1 MSDARQTG
9 AEIVMTSPGNPA
21 QARSLIIERLVGD
34 SGEADQVID
43 AGRAM
48 AERAVPVLQKGLA
61 GELGV
66 PVIVDLRAVEIS
78 RVPEA
83 RSRAGDNFAMTVVG
97 SPASSDA
104 MTLVIDAQAIAIMVS
119 TLFGGDPDVP
129 ASPIERDLSQIEADV
144 STMVFQEVAQA
155 LNGSGRR
162 SLDLRLPAPRA
173 MSGTEAR
180 RHVLRDGAAVRI
192 VLSIS
197 TPADSGT
204 ITVTIPQRVVLAS
217 RGGTAS
223 IGEDDHGTSWRAR
236 FSEEVMRSTVALE
249 ATMPLARLT
258 LGDLANLEVGQVIDL
273 DETAQSRVRLSARG
287 KTLFVCEFGKL
298 GQNYT
303 VRIKHPFDA
312 GKDFIDGLMPAG
324 AGRA

>member
-1 MSDARQTG
+1 
-9 AEIVMTSPGNPA
+9 MTSPGSPA

-48 AERAVPVLQKGLA
+48 AERAVPLLQKGLSS
-61 GELGV
+61 GLGV
-66 PVIVDLRAVEIS
+66 PVIVDLKAVEVS
-78 RVPEA
+78 RVTEA

-104 MTLVIDAQAIAIMVS
+104 MTLVIDAAAIAIMVS
-119 TLFGGDPDVP
+119 TLFGGDPDMPV
-129 ASPIERDLSQIEADV
+129 SPIERDLSPLEADV

-155 LNGSGRR
+155 LNGSGQR
-162 SLDLRLPAPRA
+162 SLELRLPAPRA
-173 MSGTEAR
+173 MSGIEAK
-180 RHVLRDGAAVRI
+180 RHVLRDGAAIRI
-192 VLSIS
+192 VLGIS
-197 TPADSGT
+197 TPVDSGS
-204 ITVTIPQRVVLAS
+204 ITVTMPQRIVLAG
-217 RGGTAS
+217 RDGIAS
-223 IGEDDHGTSWRAR
+223 ASEADPGTSWRAR

-258 LGDLANLEVGQVIDL
+258 LGDLARLEVGQVIDFE
-273 DETAQSRVRLSARG
+273 ETAQSRARLSARG
-287 KTLFVCEFGKL
+287 QTLFVCEFGKL

-303 VRIKHPFDA
+303 VRIRHPFDA
-312 GKDFIDGLMPAG
+312 GQDFIDGLMPAG

>member
-1 MSDARQTG
+1 VSDARQIDAG
-9 AEIVMTSPGNPA
+9 PAMSSPGSPA

-48 AERAVPVLQKGLA
+48 AERAVPLLQKGLT

-66 PVIVDLRAVEIS
+66 PVIVDLRAVEVS

-83 RSRAGDNFAMTVVG
+83 RSRAGDTFAMTVVG

-104 MTLVIDAQAIAIMVS
+104 MTLVMDAPAIAIMVS
-119 TLFGGDPDVP
+119 TLFGGDPDMPV
-129 ASPIERDLSQIEADV
+129 SPIERDLSPIETDV

-173 MSGTEAR
+173 MSGIEAR
-180 RHVLRDGAAVRI
+180 RHVLRDGAAIRI
-192 VLSIS
+192 VLGIS

-204 ITVTIPQRVVLAS
+204 ITVTMPQRIVLAG
-217 RGGTAS
+217 RDGTVS
-223 IGEDDHGTSWRAR
+223 VSEDDNGTDWRAR

-258 LGDLANLEVGQVIDL
+258 LGDLANLELGQVIDF
-273 DETAQSRVRLSARG
+273 DETAQSRARLSARG
-287 KTLFVCEFGKL
+287 QTLFVCEFGKL

-303 VRIKHPFDA
+303 VRIRHPFDA
-312 GKDFIDGLMPAG
+312 GQDFIDGLMPAG

>member
-1 MSDARQTG
+1 
-9 AEIVMTSPGNPA
+9 MTSPGSPA
-21 QARSLIIERLVGD
+21 EARSLIIERLVGD
-34 SGEADQVID
+34 SGEAAQVID

-48 AERAVPVLQKGLA
+48 AERAVPLLQKGLT

-66 PVIVDLRAVEIS
+66 PVIVDLKAIQVS

-83 RSRAGDNFAMTVVG
+83 RSRAGDTFALTVVG
-97 SPASSDA
+97 SSVSSDA
-104 MTLVIDAQAIAIMVS
+104 MTLVIDAPAIAIMVC
-119 TLFGGDPDVP
+119 TLFGGDPDLPV
-129 ASPIERDLSQIEADV
+129 SPIERDLSQIEIDV
-144 STMVFQEVAQA
+144 STMVFQQVAQA
-155 LNGSGRR
+155 LNGSGKR

-173 MSGTEAR
+173 MSGTEAK
-180 RHVLRDGAAVRI
+180 RHVLRDGAAIRI
-192 VLSIS
+192 VLGIS

-204 ITVTIPQRVVLAS
+204 VTVTMPQRVVLAS
-217 RGGTAS
+217 RDSAVAA
-223 IGEDDHGTSWRAR
+223 GENDQGASWRAR

-258 LGDLANLEVGQVIDL
+258 LGDLAGFEIGQVIEFE
-273 DETAQSRVRLSARG
+273 ETAQSQARLSARG

-303 VRIKHPFDA
+303 VRIRHPYDA
-312 GKDFIDGLMPAG
+312 GQDFIEALMPAS

>member
-9 AEIVMTSPGNPA
+9 ADTAMTSPGSPA

-34 SGEADQVID
+34 SGEADQVVD

-48 AERAVPVLQKGLA
+48 AERAVPLLQKALSA
-61 GELGV
+61 ELGV
-66 PVIVDLRAVEIS
+66 AVIVDLKAVEVS

-83 RSRAGDNFAMTVVG
+83 RSRAGETFAMTVVG

-104 MTLVIDAQAIAIMVS
+104 MTLVIDAPAIAIMVS
-119 TLFGGDPDVP
+119 TLFGGDPDMPV
-129 ASPIERDLSQIEADV
+129 SPIERDLSPIETDV

-173 MSGTEAR
+173 MSGIEAK
-180 RHVLRDGAAVRI
+180 RHVLRDGAAIRI
-192 VLSIS
+192 VLGIS
-197 TPADSGT
+197 TPVDSGT
-204 ITVTIPQRVVLAS
+204 ITVTMPQRIVLAG
-217 RGGTAS
+217 RDGTVS
-223 IGEDDHGTSWRAR
+223 VSEDDNGTNWRAR

-258 LGDLANLEVGQVIDL
+258 LGDLANLEVGQVIDFE
-273 DETAQSRVRLSARG
+273 ETAQSRARLSARG
-287 KTLFVCEFGKL
+287 QTLFVCEFGKL

-303 VRIKHPFDA
+303 VRIRHPFDA
-312 GKDFIDGLMPAG
+312 GQDFIDGLMPAG